1 MKLKMLCGLLIG
13 MLAWAGQ
20 TLGAPTTLANDHA
33 GNYTPATFVN
43 GANLGTGFGAWDLW
57 NKLAELSLT
66 IKYLPFV
73 QKAPHGGLTCISKK
87 RFSSGNIGGG
97 QY

>member
-1 MKLKMLCGLLIG
+1 MHVCCVCKIHKAHNGVWGL
-13 MLAWAGQ
+13 
-20 TLGAPTTLANDHA
+20 
-33 GNYTPATFVN
+33 
-43 GANLGTGFGAWDLW
+43 LW